1 MIRFPPGSLPWLLAH
16 EMRLTWRTAMGKRGA
31 VRIAIILGGAAV
43 LALLVS
49 APVALALAHRTVT
62 LTPVLAAGLDIAL
75 LVMFSLMLSQTL
87 AGAVLAFYTRGDL
100 DLLLSS
106 PLSGR
111 KVLAVRAIGLALPP
125 FLIYGALATPFLIP
139 AAVMGHPA
147 WLAAYVVLASVAMLA
162 TATGIGLAMA
172 LFAAIG
178 PRATRTVGQLLAAL
192 VGASVY
198 LTFQARNIF
207 PDRGANML
215 RGLIAFASA
224 DRFGPGAPLAW
235 PAEATVGKPLPLLIA
250 ATLAGL
256 VFFALIAGL
265 GRRFIADAGVG
276 AGTDS
281 GRAFSGPAFAKR
293 SDRRSSSAAPASFAS
308 SPFNA
313 IVRKEWRLLLRDP
326 TLLSQVL
333 LRLLYLLPI
342 GFFIFRDSSL
352 HDATRVA
359 RGAGALTFFVGQL
372 AGSLAWI
379 AISAE
384 DAPELIACSPIDP
397 GAARRAKLAGALT
410 PAAVLVAPVL
420 VALAWLSPWAGLVA
434 TISTALSAISAGLLN
449 LWFEKPAPR
458 SAFRRRGGSVVVSL
472 GEVALGLCWALAAA
486 LAILAPIWAL
496 LPIVLGLGLLGVF
509 RVIGDP
515 ERLY

>member
-16 EMRLTWRTAMGKRGA
+16 ELKLSWRTAMGKRGA
-31 VRIAIILGGAAV
+31 VRVAIILGGAAV
-43 LALLVS
+43 LALFAS
-49 APVALALAHRTVT
+49 APIALSLAGRTVT
-62 LTPVLAAGLDIAL
+62 LTPVLAAGFDIAI
-75 LVMFSLMLSQTL
+75 LVIFSLMLSQTL
-87 AGAVLAFYTRGDL
+87 SGAVLAFYTRGDL

-111 KVLAVRAIGLALPP
+111 KVLAVRAIGLALTP

-139 AAVMGHPA
+139 AALTGHPA
-147 WLAAYVVLASVAMLA
+147 WLAAYVVLAAVAMLA

-207 PDRGANML
+207 PDRGAHVL
-215 RGLIAFASA
+215 RHLIAFASA

-235 PAEATVGKPLPLLIA
+235 PAEAVVGEPLPLLIA

-276 AGTDS
+276 AGTE
-281 GRAFSGPAFAKR
+281 SGPSFATR
-293 SDRRSSSAAPASFAS
+293 PGRRASSAAPATFAS
-308 SPFNA
+308 SPFSA
-313 IVRKEWRLLLRDP
+313 IMRKEWRLLLRDP

-342 GFFIFRDSSL
+342 AFFIFRDTSQ
-352 HDATRVA
+352 HDATQVA

-384 DAPELIACSPIDP
+384 DAPELIACSPLAA
-397 GAARRAKLAGALT
+397 GAARRAKLAAALT
-410 PAAVLVAPVL
+410 PVAVMVAPVL

-434 TISTALSAISAGLLN
+434 TVTTALSAISAGLLN

-472 GEVALGLCWALAAA
+472 AELALGVCWALAAA
-486 LAILAPIWAL
+486 LAILLPIWSL
-496 LPIVLGLGLLGVF
+496 LPIVAGLGLLALF
-509 RVIGDP
+509 RMIGDP

>member
-16 EMRLTWRTAMGKRGA
+16 ELKLSWRAAMGKRGA

-49 APVALALAHRTVT
+49 APIALSLGRRTVT
-62 LTPVLAAGLDIAL
+62 ITPVLTAGLDIAL
-75 LVMFSLMLSQTL
+75 LVIFSLMLSQTL
-87 AGAVLAFYTRGDL
+87 SGAVLAFYTRGDL

-139 AAVMGHPA
+139 AALTGHPA

-207 PDRGANML
+207 PDRGASML

-224 DRFGPGAPLAW
+224 KRFGPGAPLAW
-235 PAEATVGKPLPLLIA
+235 PAEAIVGKPLPLLIA
-250 ATLAGL
+250 AALAGL
-256 VFFALIAGL
+256 VFVALIAGL

-281 GRAFSGPAFAKR
+281 GPTFAT
-293 SDRRSSSAAPASFAS
+293 RRSRRLSSAAPANFAG
-308 SPFNA
+308 SPFDA
-313 IVRKEWRLLLRDP
+313 IARKEWRLLLRDP

-342 GFFIFRDSSL
+342 GFFIFRDASL

-384 DAPELIACSPIDP
+384 DAPELIACSPIAA
-397 GAARRAKLAGALT
+397 GAVRRAKLAAALT
-410 PAAVLVAPVL
+410 PVAVLVAPML

-434 TISTALSAISAGLLN
+434 TIATALSAISAGLLN

-472 GEVALGLCWALAAA
+472 AELALGVCWALAAA
-486 LAILAPIWAL
+486 LAILAPAWSLAPIVVGLAL
-496 LPIVLGLGLLGVF
+496 LALF
-509 RVIGDP
+509 RAIGDP
-515 ERLY
+515 QRLY

>member
-1 MIRFPPGSLPWLLAH
+1 VIRFPPGSLPWLLSH
-16 EMRLTWRTAMGKRGA
+16 EMTLSWRTAMGKRGA
-31 VRIAIILGGAAV
+31 VRTAIVLFGFALVAFFGCIPIALS
-43 LALLVS
+43 LAR
-49 APVALALAHRTVT
+49 RTVT
-62 LTPVLAAGLDIAL
+62 LTPVLTAGLDVAL
-75 LVMFSLMLSQTL
+75 LVVFTLMLSQTL
-87 AGAVLAFYTRGDL
+87 SGAVLAFYTRGDL

-111 KVLAVRAIGLALPP
+111 KVLAVRAIGLALTP
-125 FLIYGALATPFLIP
+125 FLVYAALVTPFLIP
-139 AAVMGHPA
+139 AAATGHPA
-147 WLAAYVVLASVAMLA
+147 WLSAYIVLAALVMLA
-162 TATGIGLAMA
+162 TAAGVSLAMA

-178 PRATRTVGQLLAAL
+178 PRATRTVGQLLAAV

-198 LTFQARNIF
+198 LTFQARNLF
-207 PDRGANML
+207 PDRGAGTL
-215 RGLIAFASA
+215 RRLMAFANA

-235 PAEATVGKPLPLLIA
+235 PARALVGEPLPLLITA
-250 ATLAGL
+250 AVAGL
-256 VFFALIAGL
+256 AFFAVVAGL

-276 AGTDS
+276 S
-281 GRAFSGPAFAKR
+281 GAEAGPAFGAGLGR
-293 SDRRSSSAAPASFAS
+293 RRSNAAPARFSS

-342 GFFIFRDSSL
+342 GFALFRHPGLSI
-352 HDATRVA
+352 AMAAA
-359 RGAGALTFFVGQL
+359 RGAGVLTFFASQL

-384 DAPELIACSPIDP
+384 DAPELMACSPIAP
-397 GAARRAKLAGALT
+397 GAARRAKLVAALL
-410 PAAVLVAPVL
+410 PVAVMVAPVL
-420 VALAWLSPWAGLVA
+420 VGLAWLSLWAGLVG
-434 TISTALSAISAGLLN
+434 TVSVGLSAISAGLLN
-449 LWFEKPAPR
+449 LWFEKPTPR

-472 GEVALGLCWALAAA
+472 GELALGVCWALAAA

-496 LPIVLGLGLLGVF
+496 LPAALGLGLLALF
-509 RVIGDP
+509 RLIGDP